1 MGIGEGGNQTINTEL
16 VLQGFGDVQDLQI
29 VLFVLFLGIY
39 ILTVSGNILI
49 IGLVVAKTNLH
60 TPMYFFLANLSSLE
74 TMYTSTILPK
84 ILVDFM
90 TGNRTISI
98 PGCIAQFYFF
108 SALVVTECSLLAMMS
123 YDRFIAIC
131 KPLHYANLMSDR
143 LCVFMAAGC
152 WITGFL
158 AMSVMIYLMTT
169 LTFCGNNEIQHFF
182 CDFTPV
188 GQIACSG
195 RQKYELTGFIFSVIF
210 ILPPFLLTLTSY
222 MLIIRNILKIP
233 SATGRQKAFSTC
245 SSHLMVV
252 TIYYGTLVIV
262 YVLPNTE
269 EMRKLNKVFSVFY
282 TILTPLVNPLI
293 YSLRNREIKEA
304 IRKSLGRLIHAMRP
318 QNVQG

>member
-1 MGIGEGGNQTINTEL
+1 MEIGETGNQTINTEL
-16 VLQGFGDVQDLQI
+16 VLQGFGDVHDLQI
-29 VLFVLFLGIY
+29 VLFLLFLVIY
-39 ILTVSGNILI
+39 VLTVSGNILI
-49 IGLVVAKTNLH
+49 IGLVVAKTSLH
-60 TPMYFFLANLSSLE
+60 TPMYFFLANLSCLE
-74 TMYTSTILPK
+74 TMYTSVILPK

-108 SALVVTECSLLAMMS
+108 SSLVVTECSLLAMMS
-123 YDRFIAIC
+123 YDRYIAIC
-131 KPLHYANLMSDR
+131 KPLHYASLMSDR
-143 LCVFMAAGC
+143 LCLFMAAGC
-152 WITGFL
+152 WITGFV

-169 LTFCGNNEIQHFF
+169 LIFCGANEVQHFF

-195 RQKYELTGFIFSVIF
+195 RHNYELTGFIFSVIF
-210 ILPPFLLTLTSY
+210 ILPPFLLTLMSY
-222 MLIIRNILKIP
+222 MLIIRNILKIS

-269 EMRKLNKVFSVFY
+269 EMRKLNKVFSAFY

-293 YSLRNREIKEA
+293 YTLRNREIKEA
-304 IRKSLGRLIHAMRP
+304 IRKCIGILIHAMRP
-318 QNVQG
+318 PMHG